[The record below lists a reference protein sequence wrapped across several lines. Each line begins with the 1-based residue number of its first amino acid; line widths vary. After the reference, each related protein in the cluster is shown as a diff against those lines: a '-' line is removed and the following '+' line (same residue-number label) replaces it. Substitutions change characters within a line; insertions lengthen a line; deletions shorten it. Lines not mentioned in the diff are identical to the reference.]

1 MKEKF
6 GLTEVWCKIGLLAVF
21 SAFYFLALPFPEK
34 ARQFPQ
40 LIAVVSLALTIVA
53 LIVDFSRKGAVAVEI
68 ASVDDTE
75 LEVPDG
81 TTRRLRRRRFYRAW
95 AIIALST
102 VAGML
107 GGFFFSALGLIGGFS
122 VLFGSRQHLKRN
134 ALAGVAILIGVY
146 LVFGRLMGVPL
157 LSGLLWAS

>member
-6 GLTEVWCKIGLLAVF
+6 GLTEVWCKISLLAVF
-21 SAFYFLALPFPEK
+21 TAFYFLALPFPEK

-40 LIAVVSLALTIVA
+40 LIAVASLALTIAA
-53 LIVDFSRKGAVAVEI
+53 LVLDFTRKSAVQVEI

-75 LEVPDG
+75 LEVSDG
-81 TTRRLRRRRFYRAW
+81 TTRQLRRRRYYRAW
-95 AIIALST
+95 AIIAVST
-102 VAGML
+102 AAGML
-107 GGFFFSALGLIGGFS
+107 GGFFFCALGLIGGFS

-134 ALAGVAILIGVY
+134 ALAGVAILVGVY

-157 LSGLLWAS
+157 LSGLLWST